1 MQELQN
7 LNALHGHEALVVQQ
21 ITYVQQSKPG
31 RGVRARRVDCTVSRL
46 AKPLETTMARA
57 SKTPLIPEKAAPPG
71 VVGWTPDEEKTPSA
85 LPPAEPAS
93 PRVAARRSHVAV
105 LTPVWQAYARRS
117 VRKVTE

>member
-1 MQELQN
+1 
-7 LNALHGHEALVVQQ
+7 
-21 ITYVQQSKPG
+21 
-31 RGVRARRVDCTVSRL
+31 
-46 AKPLETTMARA
+46 MAPA

-71 VVGWTPDEEKTPSA
+71 VVGWTPDEETTTPSA

-105 LTPVWQAYARRS
+105 LTPVWQAYAQRT